1 MIKSFRF
8 AIPLVALSLAACQG
22 NHSAAGNDAAAG
34 NTAAGATAVTGAGS
48 TFIYPVLSAWASDY
62 SKQTGTNINY
72 QSIGSGG
79 GIAQIKAGT
88 VDFGASDKPLEPKE
102 LAEAGLAQ
110 FPAVIGGIVPVVNI
124 KGLDAGKLKLT
135 GPVLADIYAGKVTKW
150 NDPAI
155 VKINP
160 GVTLPGATITVVH
173 RSDGSGTTFNW
184 THYLGQV
191 SPTWKS
197 GPGEGTSISWPV
209 GIGGKGNEGVAA
221 YVNQVPNSIGYVEY
235 AYVIQNKMTWVGVQ
249 NAAGNYVA
257 PSTES
262 FQAAAASA
270 DWDKAQDFD
279 LVMTSAPG
287 AQAYPITA
295 TTFVLMHKQPKD
307 EGQSKAA
314 IDFFRWSFA
323 NGQSQAEKLDYVPL
337 PKALVDKIDAYIT
350 ANIK

>member
-1 MIKSFRF
+1 MIRF
-8 AIPLVALSLAACQG
+8 AAPLAALALAACQG
-22 NHSAAGNDAAAG
+22 GNQAANDSAAGG
-34 NTAAGATAVTGAGS
+34 NESAGAAVTGAGS
-48 TFIYPVLSAWASDY
+48 TFIYPVLSAWAADY
-62 SKQTGTNINY
+62 AKAAGTKINY

-88 VDFGASDKPLEPKE
+88 VDFGATDKPLEPKE

-110 FPAVIGGIVPVVNI
+110 FPAVIGGIVPVVHLQ
-124 KGLDAGKLKLT
+124 GVDAGKLKLT
-135 GPVLADIYAGKVTKW
+135 GPVLADIYAGKITKW
-150 NDPAI
+150 NDP
-155 VKINP
+155 KITGLNP

-191 SPTWKS
+191 SPAWKN
-197 GPGEGTSISWPV
+197 GPGEGTSIAWPT

-221 YVNQVPNSIGYVEY
+221 YVDQVPNSIGYVEY
-235 AYVIQNKMTWVGVQ
+235 AYVIQNKMTYALVQ

-279 LVMTSAPG
+279 LVMTNAPG

-295 TTFVLMHKQPKD
+295 TTFVLVHKQPKNPAAT
-307 EGQSKAA
+307 KAA
-314 IDFFRWSFA
+314 LDFFRWAFA
-323 NGQSQAEKLDYVPL
+323 NGQPQAEKLDYVPL
-337 PKALVDKIDAYIT
+337 PKPLVDKIDAYIT
-350 ANIK
+350 ANVK

>member
-1 MIKSFRF
+1 M
-8 AIPLVALSLAACQG
+8 
-22 NHSAAGNDAAAG
+22 
-34 NTAAGATAVTGAGS
+34 
-48 TFIYPVLSAWASDY
+48 
-62 SKQTGTNINY
+62 
-72 QSIGSGG
+72 
-79 GIAQIKAGT
+79 
-88 VDFGASDKPLEPKE
+88 
-102 LAEAGLAQ
+102 
-110 FPAVIGGIVPVVNI
+110 
-124 KGLDAGKLKLT
+124 
-135 GPVLADIYAGKVTKW
+135 
-150 NDPAI
+150 
-155 VKINP
+155 
-160 GVTLPGATITVVH
+160 
-173 RSDGSGTTFNW
+173 
-184 THYLGQV
+184 
-191 SPTWKS
+191 
-197 GPGEGTSISWPV
+197 
-209 GIGGKGNEGVAA
+209 
-221 YVNQVPNSIGYVEY
+221 NQVPNSIGYVEY